1 MYIRIIYLDLSNTSK
16 RIIIIIIRKYKGIF
30 QRSIETT
37 PVYLLVISSFH
48 VSRIFQK
55 QCLIT
60 TFPCHPSS
68 HPRHNYSSDSKSERE
83 RETHRSTELDPDVGR
98 KVRSR
103 SRNRGSFTL
112 HAKGHSIRHNSWR
125 GHDRIGISNAL
136 LSASSWLAHEP
147 RQVRNGPL

>member
-1 MYIRIIYLDLSNTSK
+1 MKPPPYIY
-16 RIIIIIIRKYKGIF
+16 
-30 QRSIETT
+30 
-37 PVYLLVISSFH
+37 SSYRRF
-48 VSRIFQK
+48 
-55 QCLIT
+55 T
-60 TFPCHPSS
+60 CHGSFRNNAS
-68 HPRHNYSSDSKSERE
+68 LRLFRATHPRTHDTTIRAIRRARE

-112 HAKGHSIRHNSWR
+112 HAKGHSIRHNLWR